1 MNPKINCIDYMNKI
15 SFGISIAFCVLYS
28 CTSRTGQKTS
38 EETLQAD
45 SLAQDTIAET
55 VAEPVVKKITPEEI
69 QITKELLYDKYT
81 LEDTYP
87 YKDTTRSFQW
97 DKIKEQL
104 ALLEN
109 IQLQPS
115 QWAILQNYKNRNGEA
130 PLVKNF
136 KRNAYGRVADTLGV
150 ERYQSVPLYLLTD
163 TIAPERYGQDGEL
176 TRFIE
181 DGENFVK
188 AEPIFTEG
196 EWMIPKKYVKV
207 IGDTVVFNKAIFVDR
222 HNQNITALERTEKGK
237 WVVRS
242 MNPSTTGLH
251 RPPYAQ
257 ETPLGMFVL
266 QEKKVKMI
274 FLKDGSKETGGYA
287 PYASRF
293 TDGAYIHG
301 VPVNE
306 PRKTQIEYS
315 WSLGTTP
322 RSHMCVR
329 NATSHAKFIFD
340 WAPVNET
347 IIFVLDLKSATK
359 LFSVLL
365 ASKRPLIT
373 ELADKLRLKYPL
385 LPTISPCPL
394 CDLRQ
399 YAVSYP

>member
-1 MNPKINCIDYMNKI
+1 MNTLRLLLII
-15 SFGISIAFCVLYS
+15 SLLYS
-28 CTSRTGQKTS
+28 CTSRNGSGSPLDDT
-38 EETLQAD
+38 AD
-45 SLAQDTIAET
+45 SLSLQDTVPE
-55 VAEPVVKKITPEEI
+55 VVSEPVVKKLTAEDI

-87 YKDTTRSFQW
+87 YKDTSRYFQW

-115 QWAILQNYKNRNGEA
+115 TWAILQNYKNRNGEA
-130 PLVKNF
+130 PLVKKF

-150 ERYQSVPLYLLTD
+150 ERYQSVPLYLPTD
-163 TIAPERYGQDGEL
+163 TLAPERYGQDGEL
-176 TRFIE
+176 TRFLE
-181 DGENFVK
+181 DGQKFVRV
-188 AEPIFTEG
+188 EPIFTRD
-196 EWMIPKKYVKV
+196 EWMVPKKYVKV
-207 IGDTVVFNKAIFVDR
+207 IGDTIVFNKAIFVDR
-222 HNQNITALERTEKGK
+222 HNQNIAALERSGEGQ
-237 WVVRS
+237 WLVRS

-301 VPVNE
+301 VPVNA

-347 IIFVLDLKSATK
+347 IIFVL
-359 LFSVLL
+359 
-365 ASKRPLIT
+365 
-373 ELADKLRLKYPL
+373 E
-385 LPTISPCPL
+385 
-394 CDLRQ
+394 
-399 YAVSYP
+399 